1 MTHPHLPRIARRSLI
16 ACVLAGLSTA
26 IVPAQAQPAA
36 AAAAT
41 PAAAANAGPLAPL
54 AWLAGC
60 WRGTVNQREFREQW
74 MPLRGGL
81 MVGVSHTLNGD
92 RTQNFEYLRLE
103 SRTDGVHYVAAPS
116 GRDET
121 AFRLAAQT
129 RDGDDE
135 IFTFAN
141 PVDAF
146 PQTIIYRRSTK
157 GWLFAHVEGKVNG
170 AEQKVIYPMRR
181 VDCETGENIEK

>member
-1 MTHPHLPRIARRSLI
+1 MTLPRLLRISPRFLI
-16 ACVLAGLSTA
+16 GCVLAGLSIA
-26 IVPAQAQPAA
+26 AVPAHAQPAA
-36 AAAAT
+36 AAT
-41 PAAAANAGPLAPL
+41 PGAGASAGPLAPL

-103 SRTDGVHYVAAPS
+103 SRADGVHYVAAPS

-135 IFTFAN
+135 IFNFAN
-141 PVDAF
+141 PVDVF
-146 PQTIIYRRSTK
+146 PQTIIYRRGTK
-157 GWLFAHVEGKVNG
+157 GWLYAHVEGKVNG

>member
-1 MTHPHLPRIARRSLI
+1 LLRIPPLPDRLR
-16 ACVLAGLSTA
+16 AGGPRHRV
-26 IVPAQAQPAA
+26 VPAQAQPAA
-36 AAAAT
+36 AAPP
-41 PAAAANAGPLAPL
+41 PAGASAGLAPL

-103 SRTDGVHYVAAPS
+103 SRADGVHYVAAPS

-135 IFTFAN
+135 IFNFAN
-141 PVDAF
+141 PVDVF
-146 PQTIIYRRSTK
+146 PQTIIYRRGTR
-157 GWLFAHVEGKVNG
+157 LALAHVEGKVNG